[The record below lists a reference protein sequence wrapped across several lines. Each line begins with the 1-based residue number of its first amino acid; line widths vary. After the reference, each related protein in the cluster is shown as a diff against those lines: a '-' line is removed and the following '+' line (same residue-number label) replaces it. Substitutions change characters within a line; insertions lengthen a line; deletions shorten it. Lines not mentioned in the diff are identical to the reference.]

1 MLQPHQRA
9 ALIPADLGV
18 PSHSFLKS
26 RFVESLQPT
35 GKSPFLAIVV
45 QAIQLQSQILA
56 DIQGL
61 VELSSGSSLP
71 VVSDFVGQL
80 NLESRELS
88 IRQSQPGKI
97 FSGDL
102 SENGRVMVLRQA
114 GQAKQIH
121 LVHEQTLAQLV

>member
-1 MLQPHQRA
+1 M
-9 ALIPADLGV
+9 IPSEPGV
-18 PSHSFLKS
+18 PWHSFLKS
-26 RFVESLQPT
+26 RFVESLHPT
-35 GKSPFLAIVV
+35 GKSASLAIVV
-45 QAIQLQSQILA
+45 QTIQQQSQILA

-88 IRQSQPGKI
+88 IHQAHPQKVWIGEI
-97 FSGDL
+97 
-102 SENGRVMVLRQA
+102 SENGRVMALREV
-114 GQAKQIH
+114 GQSKPIH